1 MTVMKKSLAA
11 FMAFLFVLSCMSVCA
26 FADDTTALKSITM
39 ESRSDSAISFAIDG
53 FDVEEDTVKV
63 VFIKESEKGS
73 VNWSTVSAATTNPV
87 VFSTSSVSTS
97 SEYIIYARKNMSGDP
112 SDYSYASSAPFKFY
126 PDAPVIVETTD
137 SQIKVKA
144 VDGCEYAIKDMTTNT
159 LSAYQNSPVFTALT
173 PGGKYQIYIRFA
185 ADAKNSKIGASAAV
199 SSETITTRLASPD
212 KPAKPVLVS
221 YTMNSIDVKEVA
233 GVEFTIDGG
242 KNWQTDGTF
251 DDLKKNTT
259 YTIVARGV
267 FDPKTQLEGEHSA
280 SLIVKTASRNVYEAE
295 IDDCEVTLSASE
307 IKFGDKFTIT
317 ATGDASDSA
326 ETLNGD
332 TRYIPVSYE
341 IFASSG
347 NSVYDDDFYVNNKK
361 NTSHTNVTEELNIR
375 LSVGE
380 YELKVYFSV
389 EQYYDGEWHEINT
402 DEAEVDFEIYE
413 PSTTTEILT
422 YLNVILKLIIKAFS
436 TIFGF
441 IGGFLS

>member
-11 FMAFLFVLSCMSVCA
+11 FMAFIFVLSCMSICA
-26 FADDTTALKSITM
+26 FADDTTTLKSITM
-39 ESRSDSAISFAIDG
+39 VSRSDSEISFAIDG
-53 FDVEEDTVKV
+53 FDAEADTVKV
-63 VFIKESEKGS
+63 VCIKESEKGA
-73 VNWSTVSAATTNPV
+73 VNWSTVSSATTNPV

-97 SEYIIYARKNMSGDP
+97 SEFIIYARKSMDGDP
-112 SDYSYASSAPFKFY
+112 SDYSYAASAPFKFY
-126 PDAPVIVETTD
+126 PDAPVILEASD

-159 LSAYQNSPVFTALT
+159 LSAYQNSPIFTALT
-173 PGGKYQIYIRFA
+173 PGGRYQVYIRFA
-185 ADAKNSKIGASAAV
+185 ADANNSKIGASAAV

-212 KPAKPVLVS
+212 KPAKPVLIS
-221 YTMNSIDVKEVA
+221 YTMDSIVVKEVA
-233 GVEFTIDGG
+233 GVEFTIDG

-259 YTIVARGV
+259 YTIIARGV
-267 FDPKTQLEGEHSA
+267 FNPETQLEGEHSS
-280 SLIVKTASRNVYEAE
+280 SLIVKTASRNVYAAE
-295 IDDCEVTLSASE
+295 VDDCEITLSASE

-317 ATGDASDSA
+317 VAGDVSDSA
-326 ETLNGD
+326 EVLNGD

-347 NSVYDDDFYVNNKK
+347 NSVYEDDFYVNNKK
-361 NTSHTNVTEELNIR
+361 NTSHTHVTEEVNAR
-375 LSVGE
+375 LSTGE

-413 PSTTTEILT
+413 PSTSTTILT
-422 YLNVILKLIIKAFS
+422 YINVILQLIIKAFS
-436 TIFGF
+436 TIFGLVS
-441 IGGFLS
+441 GFLS